1 MPTNISDFA
10 KFISFLDV
18 LQDLSDDD
26 FDAVVDFAKTLRLA
40 ADKVGKKASSSRSN
54 TDDTDFVFPPLKRTP
69 FGTGTK
75 VNSRGPDK
83 RLRGVQ
89 MTVDDFLD

>member
-10 KFISFLDV
+10 KFISFLGV
-18 LQDLSDDD
+18 FRDLSDDD
-26 FDAVVDFAKTLRLA
+26 FNAVVDFAKTLCLA
-40 ADKVGKKASSSRSN
+40 ADKVGKKAPPSRDN
-54 TDDTDFVFPPLKRTP
+54 DEELVFPPLKRTP
-69 FGTGTK
+69 WGSGTK
-75 VNSRGPDK
+75 VNSRGSDK

>member
-26 FDAVVDFAKTLRLA
+26 FDAVVDFAKTLRSA
-40 ADKVGKKASSSRSN
+40 ADKVGKKAPPSRDN
-54 TDDTDFVFPPLKRTP
+54 DKDLVFPPLKRTP
-69 FGTGTK
+69 WGSGTK
-75 VNSRGPDK
+75 VSSRGSDK
-83 RLRGVQ
+83 RLRGIQ

>member
-10 KFISFLDV
+10 KFISFLDI

-26 FDAVVDFAKTLRLA
+26 FDAVVNYATTLRMA
-40 ADKVGKKASSSRSN
+40 ADKVDKKASSHG
-54 TDDTDFVFPPLKRTP
+54 DFDGDADLVFPPLKRTP
-69 FGTGTK
+69 YATGTK
-75 VNSRGPDK
+75 VNSKGPSK

>member
-26 FDAVVDFAKTLRLA
+26 FDAVVDFAITLRMA
-40 ADKVGKKASSSRSN
+40 ADKVGKKAPPSRDN
-54 TDDTDFVFPPLKRTP
+54 DEELVFPPLKRTP
-69 FGTGTK
+69 WGSGTK
-75 VNSRGPDK
+75 VNSRGSDK
-83 RLRGVQ
+83 RLRGI
-89 MTVDDFLD
+89 

>member
-26 FDAVVDFAKTLRLA
+26 FDAVVDFAKTLRSA
-40 ADKVGKKASSSRSN
+40 ADKAGKKASSSRDN
-54 TDDTDFVFPPLKRTP
+54 AEDLVFPPLKRTP
-69 FGTGTK
+69 WGSGTK
-75 VNSRGPDK
+75 VNS
-83 RLRGVQ
+83 
-89 MTVDDFLD
+89 

>member
-26 FDAVVDFAKTLRLA
+26 FDAVVDFAITLRMA
-40 ADKVGKKASSSRSN
+40 ADKVGKKAPPSRDN
-54 TDDTDFVFPPLKRTP
+54 DEELVFPPLKRTP

-75 VNSRGPDK
+75 VNSRGSDK
-83 RLRGVQ
+83 RLRRIQ

>member
-10 KFISFLDV
+10 KFISFLNI

-26 FDAVVDFAKTLRLA
+26 FDAVVDFAKTLRSA
-40 ADKVGKKASSSRSN
+40 ADKAGKKAPPSR
-54 TDDTDFVFPPLKRTP
+54 D
-69 FGTGTK
+69 K
-75 VNSRGPDK
+75 VNSRGSDK